1 METID
6 VDDFA
11 KHLIAH
17 KCSTLI
23 EKEKM
28 VPDSILAVV
37 RSARDEYFKNPSPH
51 NYGVIKRLFSQT
63 KYVDDSIDQKNFE
76 RRLAMIAFRFVL
88 NKSKD
93 IFPTNKSIIDMALKR
108 LQTIDPDIKSSPK
121 ALLNHYNDSLNKLD
135 DPVFNDEHH
144 LITFGKEV
152 ATKIFID
159 SIDVYSHTKTGSVE
173 MTLKS
178 DPAVAGANAPSNG
191 LLTHAIKYNRKLRLT
206 CSSAPKPRHSDDGKK
221 LSTPAGVVF
230 NKNNNNNSSSSS
242 NRVGRMRSSPKINIA
257 SVRVAMITP
266 PPPPSQLRSMSSSD
280 RKQFV
285 KPLFVI

>member
-1 METID
+1 MESID

-28 VPDSILAVV
+28 VPDSILAIV

-51 NYGVIKRLFSQT
+51 NYNVIKRLFSQT
-63 KYVDDSIDQKNFE
+63 KYVDDSIDHKNFE

-93 IFPTNKSIIDMALKR
+93 VFPAHKTFIDMALKR
-108 LQTIDPDIKSSPK
+108 LQSIDPDIKSSPK

-159 SIDVYSHTKTGSVE
+159 SIDVYSHTKTGSIE
-173 MTLKS
+173 MTLKTDRPTTVS
-178 DPAVAGANAPSNG
+178 SGAPSSSNG
-191 LLTHAIKYNRKLRLT
+191 LLANAIKFNRKLRLT
-206 CSSAPKPRHSDDGKK
+206 CSSVPNRTTGGESTAKK
-221 LSTPAGVVF
+221 LQLINQQPSGGAMT
-230 NKNNNNNSSSSS
+230 NKNTT
-242 NRVGRMRSSPKINIA
+242 NRLGRMRSSPKIKIA
-257 SVRVAMITP
+257 SVRVSMIA
-266 PPPPSQLRSMSSSD
+266 PSLPSVD
-280 RKQFV
+280 DPDQFV